1 MIIGLMGTVSIRHV
15 VVVALVVAIVVLFV
29 CAIVLSMF
37 VEPLVMSTVSL
48 VVCAIG
54 LVMSSVGLIVC
65 VVALVVSSIG
75 LIVSTITLVVSGI
88 TLIMSTVALIV
99 GGISLILST
108 ICLVMGTIALV
119 VSAIWAS
126 RLAIVVHL
134 ARGSGLL
141 PIVRVIS
148 THGPLLLRGS
158 SLLLLLLR
166 SSEPGAVHALIL
178 LRESLFLWRRQI
190 IHLDLLFEYHFLGV
204 GGFPAWHGGKGISI
218 MLRDVKLGILWRPV
232 RSLRDKG
239 RRGRG
244 GRHMSGH
251 GSLLAI
257 SSSVSGLLGIV
268 WFIEMLVALST
279 GGIAAATAVAATL
292 ETVAAAAAAGH
303 AQAGAS
309 DNADDNAEKD
319 ETADNHKGNSRPL
332 AIDVS
337 HAAIPAGKGLLDFRG
352 FVLTI
357 GDEISF
363 YNLGSKA
370 PCNSVHHGLPQ
381 PATKASDHGNIDR
394 RHRVCFDLRL

>member
-1 MIIGLMGTVSIRHV
+1 MIIRLMGTVSIRHM

-29 CAIVLSMF
+29 CAIVLSML

-65 VVALVVSSIG
+65 VVALIVSSIG

-108 ICLVMGTIALV
+108 IALVMGTIALV
-119 VSAIWAS
+119 VSAVWAS
-126 RLAIVVHL
+126 RLAIVVHW

-141 PIVRVIS
+141 TIVWVIS
-148 THGPLLLRGS
+148 THSPLLLRGS

-178 LRESLFLWRRQI
+178 LRESLFLGRRQI
-190 IHLDLLFEYHFLGV
+190 IHLDLLFKYHLLGV

-218 MLRDVKLGILWRPV
+218 MLRDVKLGVLRRSV

-244 GRHMSGH
+244 RRHVSCH

-257 SSSVSGLLGIV
+257 SPVSGLLSIV
-268 WFIEMLVALST
+268 WFIEMLVGFST

-309 DNADDNAEKD
+309 NNADDNAEED

-357 GDEISF
+357 GDKVSF

>member
-1 MIIGLMGTVSIRHV
+1 MIIRLMGTVSIRHV

-48 VVCAIG
+48 VVCAID

-65 VVALVVSSIG
+65 VVALIVSSIG
-75 LIVSTITLVVSGI
+75 LVVSGITLVVSGI

-108 ICLVMGTIALV
+108 IALIMGTIALV
-119 VSAIWAS
+119 VSAVWAS

-148 THGPLLLRGS
+148 THSPLLLRGS

-166 SSEPGAVHALIL
+166 SSEPGAVHALVL
-178 LRESLFLWRRQI
+178 LRESLFLGRRQI
-190 IHLDLLFEYHFLGV
+190 IHLDLLFEHHLLGV
-204 GGFPAWHGGKGISI
+204 GGFPAWHGWKGIRI
-218 MLRDVKLGILWRPV
+218 MLRDVKLGVLRRSV

-244 GRHMSGH
+244 GRYVSCH

-257 SSSVSGLLGIV
+257 SSVPRLLGIV
-268 WFIEMLVALST
+268 WFIEMFMGFSAR
-279 GGIAAATAVAATL
+279 GIAAATAVAATL

-319 ETADNHKGNSRPL
+319 ETTDNHKGNSRPF

-357 GDEISF
+357 
-363 YNLGSKA
+363 
-370 PCNSVHHGLPQ
+370 
-381 PATKASDHGNIDR
+381 
-394 RHRVCFDLRL
+394 

>member
-15 VVVALVVAIVVLFV
+15 VVVALVVAIVGLFV

-65 VVALVVSSIG
+65 VVALIVSSIG
-75 LIVSTITLVVSGI
+75 LIVSSITLVVSSI

-108 ICLVMGTIALV
+108 IALVMGTITLI
-119 VSAIWAS
+119 VSAVWAS

-148 THGPLLLRGS
+148 THSPLLLRGS

-178 LRESLFLWRRQI
+178 LRESLFLGRRQI
-190 IHLDLLFEYHFLGV
+190 IHLDLLFEYHLLGV

-218 MLRDVKLGILWRPV
+218 MLRDVKLGVLRRSM

-239 RRGRG
+239 WRGGGGR
-244 GRHMSGH
+244 GRHMSCH

-257 SSSVSGLLGIV
+257 SSVSRLLGIV
-268 WFIEMLVALST
+268 WFIEMFVGLST

-309 DNADDNAEKD
+309 DNADDDAEKD
-319 ETADNHKGNSRPL
+319 ETTDNHKGNSRPPIERL
-332 AIDVS
+332 AMAFMDDPSWDAEAVQLTCNRREPCS
-337 HAAIPAGKGLLDFRG
+337 HPSWK
-352 FVLTI
+352 
-357 GDEISF
+357 
-363 YNLGSKA
+363 
-370 PCNSVHHGLPQ
+370 
-381 PATKASDHGNIDR
+381 
-394 RHRVCFDLRL
+394 RLA

>member
-1 MIIGLMGTVSIRHV
+1 MRRAWCHLSWDAESILAGSRRLVNRAHSHACGRSCMIIRLMGTVSIRHV

-29 CAIVLSMF
+29 RAIVLSMF

-65 VVALVVSSIG
+65 VVALIVSTIG
-75 LIVSTITLVVSGI
+75 LIVSTIALVVSGI

-99 GGISLILST
+99 GSISLILST
-108 ICLVMGTIALV
+108 VALVMGTVALV
-119 VSAIWAS
+119 VSAVWAS
-126 RLAIVVHL
+126 GLAIVVHL

-141 PIVRVIS
+141 AVVRVIS

-178 LRESLFLWRRQI
+178 LRESLFLGRRQI
-190 IHLDLLFEYHFLGV
+190 IHLDLLFEYHLLGV

-218 MLRDVKLGILWRPV
+218 MLRDVKLGVLRRSV

-239 RRGRG
+239 WRGRG
-244 GRHMSGH
+244 GRHMSCH

-257 SSSVSGLLGIV
+257 SSVSRLLGIV
-268 WFIEMLVALST
+268 WFIEMFVGLST

-319 ETADNHKGNSRPL
+319 ETADNHKGNSRPPIERL
-332 AIDVS
+332 AMAFMDDPSWDAEAVQLTCNRREPCS
-337 HAAIPAGKGLLDFRG
+337 HPSWK
-352 FVLTI
+352 
-357 GDEISF
+357 
-363 YNLGSKA
+363 
-370 PCNSVHHGLPQ
+370 
-381 PATKASDHGNIDR
+381 
-394 RHRVCFDLRL
+394 RLA